1 MRKRFL
7 ICLLAVLLC
16 LSACGAP
23 AADNPGTTGAK
34 PTQPSAADTKPAA
47 TQPESQPTEP
57 AKSDEYTFEPG
68 YFPIPTEP
76 ADFYFSSG
84 ASAWYSVLSI
94 NTDGTFSGKYSDS
107 EIGTDEAGN
116 PQGICYT
123 CDFSGVFTDVEKVN
137 NYTYKVRLTTVTVAE
152 PAGKEWIDDEIHY
165 IAAEPQGLYDYDKK
179 EICEEYI
186 VYMPTAP
193 ISELPEDFLRWCP
206 YKNQDKDTLDCF
218 GLMNET
224 TKDGFFYI
232 PEA

>member
-1 MRKRFL
+1 MKKSLL

-76 ADFYFSSG
+76 ATFTFLSG
-84 ASAWYSVLSI
+84 AGGWRTDMDI
-94 NTDGTFSGKYSDS
+94 NTDGTFSGRYQDGDMGDS
-107 EIGTDEAGN
+107 GEGYQAT
-116 PQGICYT
+116 YHV
-123 CDFSGVFTDVEKVN
+123 CDFSGVFADVEKVDKH
-137 NYTYKVRLTTVTVAE
+137 TYKVRLITMETVE
-152 PAGKEWIDDEIHY
+152 PIGKEWIDKEIRY
-165 IAAEPQGLYDYDKK
+165 IAAAPYGLYDYDKK
-179 EICEEYI
+179 ENCQEYI
-186 VYMPTAP
+186 VYMPTTPVAEL
-193 ISELPEDFLRWCP
+193 SEEFLSWWP
-206 YKNQDKDTLDCF
+206 YRGENKDTLDCF
-218 GLMNET
+218 GLMNVT
-224 TKDGFFYI
+224 TKDGFFYM